1 MKRKFAVIMSAA
13 LAAGSTMPV
22 MAESETAFTPSTYVG
37 EFSLTADGESMLF
50 SVTAEQFAEDGVS
63 VSANVTLPASV
74 TGEEADTVYG
84 LNDVLR
90 VVSGDLYINVAE
102 IASTYGEL
110 LGSDISSMLPMFG
123 IDQDWVEIPAIDFAA
138 LETEAET
145 DFDVDS
151 MMNDF
156 TALAENFD
164 IQTAEDGS
172 TTITFDGPAI
182 VNTVKA
188 VENVV
193 DNAMSVLLSQ
203 VQGTDAS
210 QLVTVFDDFFTC
222 DDSDE
227 ISLIINYRDVAS
239 PDVSVEDAKGMIVD
253 MMNSLVEEMVSS
265 FDVTPLQTEDGSK
278 LSDQI
283 QQMLDEGATINGTAT
298 VNADGTMTENVTVVN
313 GESTVVV
320 DMSFDGTAFNYVV
333 TEDGTEIMN
342 ANGTI
347 TAQDNDFGMDMTA
360 TADGETVNMNVALT
374 LLDNGLSIALTTN
387 DGNEEVSMAGSFTQE
402 DGVTIT
408 DTEAPTATLL
418 RDVVKNTVAMFY
430 AAQEPV
436 EEEETAVTVAE

>member
-50 SVTAEQFAEDGVS
+50 SITAEQFAEDGVS
-63 VSANVTLPASV
+63 VSANVTLPPSV

-138 LETEAET
+138 VETEAET

-210 QLVTVFDDFFTC
+210 QLVTVFDDYLQAAA
-222 DDSDE
+222 E
-227 ISLIINYRDVAS
+227 GVNMAS

-283 QQMLDEGATINGTAT
+283 QH
-298 VNADGTMTENVTVVN
+298 
-313 GESTVVV
+313 
-320 DMSFDGTAFNYVV
+320 YVV

-436 EEEETAVTVAE
+436 EEETAVTVAE

>member
-50 SVTAEQFAEDGVS
+50 SITAEQFAEDGVS
-63 VSANVTLPASV
+63 VSANVTLPPSV

-138 LETEAET
+138 VETEAET

-210 QLVTVFDDFFTC
+210 QLVTVFDDYLQAAA
-222 DDSDE
+222 E
-227 ISLIINYRDVAS
+227 GVNMAS

-253 MMNSLVEEMVSS
+253 MMNSLV
-265 FDVTPLQTEDGSK
+265 
-278 LSDQI
+278 

-436 EEEETAVTVAE
+436 EEEESAVTVAE

>member
-22 MAESETAFTPSTYVG
+22 MAESETTFAPSTYVG
-37 EFSLTADGESMLF
+37 EFSLTAEGESMIF
-50 SVTAEQFAEDGVS
+50 SVIAEQFAEDGVS
-63 VSANVTLPASV
+63 VSANVTLPTSV
-74 TGEEADTVYG
+74 TGEETDTVYG

-90 VVSGDLYINVAE
+90 IVSGDLYINVAE

-110 LGSDISSMLPMFG
+110 SGSDISSMLPMFG
-123 IDQDWVEIPAIDFAA
+123 IDQDWVEIPAMDFAA
-138 LETEAET
+138 VETEAET

-151 MMNDF
+151 MMNEL

-172 TTITFDGPAI
+172 ATITFDGPAI

-193 DNAMSVLLSQ
+193 DNAMTVLLSQ
-203 VQGTDAS
+203 IQGTDAS
-210 QLVTVFDDFFTC
+210 QLVTVLDDYLQAAA
-222 DDSDE
+222 E
-227 ISLIINYRDVAS
+227 GINMAE

-283 QQMLDEGATINGTAT
+283 QQMLDEGATVNGTAT
-298 VNADGTMTENVTVVN
+298 INADGTMTENVTVVN
-313 GESTVVV
+313 GDTTVVMN
-320 DMSFDGTAFNYVV
+320 MSFDGTAFNYVV
-333 TEDGTEIMN
+333 KENETEIMN

-347 TAQDNDFGMDMTA
+347 TVQDNGFGMDMTA
-360 TADGETVNMNVALT
+360 TEDGETVTMNVALT
-374 LLDNGLSIALTTN
+374 FLDNGLSLALTAN
-387 DGNEEVSMAGSFTQE
+387 DGTEEVSMAGSLTQK

-418 RDVVKNTVAMFY
+418 RDVVKNVVAMFY

-436 EEEETAVTVAE
+436 EEETAVTVVE

>member
-138 LETEAET
+138 AE
-145 DFDVDS
+145 
-151 MMNDF
+151 
-156 TALAENFD
+156 
-164 IQTAEDGS
+164 G
-172 TTITFDGPAI
+172 
-182 VNTVKA
+182 VN
-188 VENVV
+188 
-193 DNAMSVLLSQ
+193 M
-203 VQGTDAS
+203 
-210 QLVTVFDDFFTC
+210 
-222 DDSDE
+222 
-227 ISLIINYRDVAS
+227 AS

-298 VNADGTMTENVTVVN
+298 VNVDGTMTENVTVVN

-436 EEEETAVTVAE
+436 EEETAVTVAE

>member
-138 LETEAET
+138 VETEAET

-151 MMNDF
+151 MMNDL

-210 QLVTVFDDFFTC
+210 QLVTVFDDYLQAAA
-222 DDSDE
+222 E
-227 ISLIINYRDVAS
+227 GVNMAS

-313 GESTVVV
+313 GESTVV
-320 DMSFDGTAFNYVV
+320 D
-333 TEDGTEIMN
+333 
-342 ANGTI
+342 
-347 TAQDNDFGMDMTA
+347 
-360 TADGETVNMNVALT
+360 
-374 LLDNGLSIALTTN
+374 
-387 DGNEEVSMAGSFTQE
+387 
-402 DGVTIT
+402 
-408 DTEAPTATLL
+408 
-418 RDVVKNTVAMFY
+418 
-430 AAQEPV
+430 
-436 EEEETAVTVAE
+436 

>member
-50 SVTAEQFAEDGVS
+50 SITAEQFAEDGVS
-63 VSANVTLPASV
+63 VSANVTLPPSV

-138 LETEAET
+138 VETEAET

-164 IQTAEDGS
+164 IVIKTAEDF
-172 TTITFDGPAI
+172 TFDGPAI

-210 QLVTVFDDFFTC
+210 QLVTVFDDYLQAAA
-222 DDSDE
+222 E
-227 ISLIINYRDVAS
+227 GVNMAS

>member
-138 LETEAET
+138 VETEAET

-151 MMNDF
+151 MMNDL
-156 TALAENFD
+156 TALAE
-164 IQTAEDGS
+164 
-172 TTITFDGPAI
+172 I

-210 QLVTVFDDFFTC
+210 QLVTVFDDYLQAAA
-222 DDSDE
+222 E
-227 ISLIINYRDVAS
+227 GVNMAS

-347 TAQDNDFGMDMTA
+347 TAQDNDFGMDMTT

-436 EEEETAVTVAE
+436 EEETAVTVAE

>member
-22 MAESETAFTPSTYVG
+22 MAESETTFAPSTYVG
-37 EFSLTADGESMLF
+37 EFSLTAEGESMIF
-50 SVTAEQFAEDGVS
+50 SVIAEQFAEDGVS
-63 VSANVTLPASV
+63 VSANVTLPTSV
-74 TGEEADTVYG
+74 TGEETDTVYG

-90 VVSGDLYINVAE
+90 IVSGDLYINVAE

-110 LGSDISSMLPMFG
+110 SGSDISSMLPMFG
-123 IDQDWVEIPAIDFAA
+123 INQDWVEIPAMDFAA
-138 LETEAET
+138 VETEAET

-151 MMNDF
+151 MMNEL

-172 TTITFDGPAI
+172 ATITFDGPAI

-193 DNAMSVLLSQ
+193 DNAMTVLLSQ
-203 VQGTDAS
+203 IQGTDAS
-210 QLVTVFDDFFTC
+210 QLVTVLDDYLQAAA
-222 DDSDE
+222 E
-227 ISLIINYRDVAS
+227 GINMAE

-347 TAQDNDFGMDMTA
+347 TAQDNDFGIDMTA
-360 TADGETVNMNVALT
+360 TADGETVNMNIALT

-436 EEEETAVTVAE
+436 EEETAVTVAE

>member
-50 SVTAEQFAEDGVS
+50 SITAEQFAEDGVS

-138 LETEAET
+138 VETEAET

-151 MMNDF
+151 MMTDF

-188 VENVV
+188 VENV
-193 DNAMSVLLSQ
+193 
-203 VQGTDAS
+203 
-210 QLVTVFDDFFTC
+210 DDYLQAAA
-222 DDSDE
+222 E
-227 ISLIINYRDVAS
+227 GVNMAS

-283 QQMLDEGATINGTAT
+283 QQMLDEGVTINGTAT

>member
-90 VVSGDLYINVAE
+90 IVSGDLYINVAE
-102 IASTYGEL
+102 IESTYGEL

-123 IDQDWVEIPAIDFAA
+123 IDQDWVEI
-138 LETEAET
+138 
-145 DFDVDS
+145 
-151 MMNDF
+151 
-156 TALAENFD
+156 
-164 IQTAEDGS
+164 
-172 TTITFDGPAI
+172 PAI

-210 QLVTVFDDFFTC
+210 QLVTVFDDYLQAAA
-222 DDSDE
+222 E
-227 ISLIINYRDVAS
+227 GVNMAS

-347 TAQDNDFGMDMTA
+347 TAQDNDFGIDMTA
-360 TADGETVNMNVALT
+360 TADGETVNMNIALT

-436 EEEETAVTVAE
+436 EEETAVTVAE

>member
-1 MKRKFAVIMSAA
+1 
-13 LAAGSTMPV
+13 
-22 MAESETAFTPSTYVG
+22 
-37 EFSLTADGESMLF
+37 MLF
-50 SVTAEQFAEDGVS
+50 SITAEQFAEDGVS
-63 VSANVTLPASV
+63 VSANVTLPPSV

-138 LETEAET
+138 VETEAET

-164 IQTAEDGS
+164 IQTA
-172 TTITFDGPAI
+172 
-182 VNTVKA
+182 
-188 VENVV
+188 
-193 DNAMSVLLSQ
+193 
-203 VQGTDAS
+203 
-210 QLVTVFDDFFTC
+210 
-222 DDSDE
+222 
-227 ISLIINYRDVAS
+227 
-239 PDVSVEDAKGMIVD
+239 
-253 MMNSLVEEMVSS
+253 
-265 FDVTPLQTEDGSK
+265 EDGSK

>member
-13 LAAGSTMPV
+13 LAAGSAMPV

-50 SVTAEQFAEDGVS
+50 SITAEDGVS
-63 VSANVTLPASV
+63 VSANVTLPPSV

-138 LETEAET
+138 VET

-210 QLVTVFDDFFTC
+210 QLVTVFDDYLQAAA
-222 DDSDE
+222 E
-227 ISLIINYRDVAS
+227 GVNMAS

-436 EEEETAVTVAE
+436 EEETAVTVAE

>member
-50 SVTAEQFAEDGVS
+50 SITAEQFAEDGVS
-63 VSANVTLPASV
+63 VSANVTLPPSV

-138 LETEAET
+138 VETEAET

-227 ISLIINYRDVAS
+227 ISLIINYRDVILIDRTIQKVFHISICVYRFISGAS
-239 PDVSVEDAKGMIVD
+239 RDSHYRDIFHFLQVSAVDIQSSDA
-253 MMNSLVEEMVSS
+253 
-265 FDVTPLQTEDGSK
+265 P
-278 LSDQI
+278 
-283 QQMLDEGATINGTAT
+283 
-298 VNADGTMTENVTVVN
+298 
-313 GESTVVV
+313 
-320 DMSFDGTAFNYVV
+320 
-333 TEDGTEIMN
+333 
-342 ANGTI
+342 
-347 TAQDNDFGMDMTA
+347 
-360 TADGETVNMNVALT
+360 
-374 LLDNGLSIALTTN
+374 
-387 DGNEEVSMAGSFTQE
+387 
-402 DGVTIT
+402 
-408 DTEAPTATLL
+408 
-418 RDVVKNTVAMFY
+418 
-430 AAQEPV
+430 
-436 EEEETAVTVAE
+436 

>member
-63 VSANVTLPASV
+63 VSANVTLPPSV

-123 IDQDWVEIPAIDFAA
+123 IEQDWVEIPAIDFAA
-138 LETEAET
+138 VETEAET

-210 QLVTVFDDFFTC
+210 QLVTVFDDYLQAAA
-222 DDSDE
+222 E
-227 ISLIINYRDVAS
+227 GVNMAS

-283 QQMLDEGATINGTAT
+283 QQMLDEGATI
-298 VNADGTMTENVTVVN
+298 NADGTMTENVTVVN

-436 EEEETAVTVAE
+436 EEETAVTVAE

>member
-138 LETEAET
+138 VETEAET

-151 MMNDF
+151 MMNDL

-210 QLVTVFDDFFTC
+210 QLVTVFDDYLQAAA
-222 DDSDE
+222 E
-227 ISLIINYRDVAS
+227 GVNMAS

-283 QQMLDEGATINGTAT
+283 QQMLDEGATI
-298 VNADGTMTENVTVVN
+298 TENVTVVN

-347 TAQDNDFGMDMTA
+347 TAQDNDFGMDMTT

-436 EEEETAVTVAE
+436 EEETAVTVAE

>member
-138 LETEAET
+138 VETEAET

-164 IQTAEDGS
+164 IQTA
-172 TTITFDGPAI
+172 
-182 VNTVKA
+182 
-188 VENVV
+188 
-193 DNAMSVLLSQ
+193 
-203 VQGTDAS
+203 
-210 QLVTVFDDFFTC
+210 
-222 DDSDE
+222 
-227 ISLIINYRDVAS
+227 
-239 PDVSVEDAKGMIVD
+239 
-253 MMNSLVEEMVSS
+253 
-265 FDVTPLQTEDGSK
+265 EDGSK

-436 EEEETAVTVAE
+436 EEETAVTVAE

>member
-22 MAESETAFTPSTYVG
+22 MAESETTFAPSTYVG
-37 EFSLTADGESMLF
+37 EFSLTAEGESMIF
-50 SVTAEQFAEDGVS
+50 SVIAEQFAEDGVS
-63 VSANVTLPASV
+63 VSANVTLPTSV
-74 TGEEADTVYG
+74 TGEETDTVYG

-90 VVSGDLYINVAE
+90 IVSGDLYINVAE

-110 LGSDISSMLPMFG
+110 SGSDISSMLPMFG
-123 IDQDWVEIPAIDFAA
+123 IDQDWVEIPAMDFAA
-138 LETEAET
+138 VETEAET

-151 MMNDF
+151 MMNEL

-193 DNAMSVLLSQ
+193 DNAMTVLLSQ
-203 VQGTDAS
+203 IQGTDAS
-210 QLVTVFDDFFTC
+210 QLVTVLDDYFQAAA
-222 DDSDE
+222 E
-227 ISLIINYRDVAS
+227 GINMAE

-283 QQMLDEGATINGTAT
+283 QQMLDEGATVNGTAT
-298 VNADGTMTENVTVVN
+298 INADGTMTENVTVVN
-313 GESTVVV
+313 GDTTVVM

-333 TEDGTEIMN
+333 KENETEIMN

-347 TAQDNDFGMDMTA
+347 TVQDNGFGMDMTA
-360 TADGETVNMNVALT
+360 TEDGETVTMNVALT
-374 LLDNGLSIALTTN
+374 FLDNGLSLALTAN
-387 DGNEEVSMAGSFTQE
+387 DGTEEVSMAGSLTQK

-418 RDVVKNTVAMFY
+418 RDVVKNVVAMFY

-436 EEEETAVTVAE
+436 EEETAVTVVE

>member
-22 MAESETAFTPSTYVG
+22 MAESETTFAPSTYVG
-37 EFSLTADGESMLF
+37 EFSLTAEGESMIF
-50 SVTAEQFAEDGVS
+50 SVIAEQFAEDGVS

-74 TGEEADTVYG
+74 TGEETDTVYG

-90 VVSGDLYINVAE
+90 IVSGDLYINVAE

-110 LGSDISSMLPMFG
+110 SGSDISSMLPMFG
-123 IDQDWVEIPAIDFAA
+123 IDQDWVEIPAMDFAA
-138 LETEAET
+138 VETEAET

-151 MMNDF
+151 MMNEL

-193 DNAMSVLLSQ
+193 DNAMTVLLSQ
-203 VQGTDAS
+203 IQGTDAS
-210 QLVTVFDDFFTC
+210 QLVTVLDDYLQAAA
-222 DDSDE
+222 E
-227 ISLIINYRDVAS
+227 GINMAE

-283 QQMLDEGATINGTAT
+283 QQMLDEGATVNGTAT
-298 VNADGTMTENVTVVN
+298 INADGTMTENVTVVN
-313 GESTVVV
+313 GDTTVVM

-333 TEDGTEIMN
+333 KENETEIMN

-347 TAQDNDFGMDMTA
+347 TVQDNGFGMDMTA
-360 TADGETVNMNVALT
+360 TEDGETVTMNVALT
-374 LLDNGLSIALTTN
+374 FLDNGLSLALTAN
-387 DGNEEVSMAGSFTQE
+387 DGTEEVSMAGSLTQK

-418 RDVVKNTVAMFY
+418 RDVVKNVVAMFY

-436 EEEETAVTVAE
+436 EEETAVTVVE

>member
-90 VVSGDLYINVAE
+90 IVSGDLYINVAE

-138 LETEAET
+138 VETEAET

-151 MMNDF
+151 
-156 TALAENFD
+156 
-164 IQTAEDGS
+164 
-172 TTITFDGPAI
+172 
-182 VNTVKA
+182 
-188 VENVV
+188 
-193 DNAMSVLLSQ
+193 
-203 VQGTDAS
+203 
-210 QLVTVFDDFFTC
+210 
-222 DDSDE
+222 
-227 ISLIINYRDVAS
+227 
-239 PDVSVEDAKGMIVD
+239 

-298 VNADGTMTENVTVVN
+298 VNVDGTMTENVTVVN

-418 RDVVKNTVAMFY
+418 RDVVKNVVAMFY

-436 EEEETAVTVAE
+436 EEETAVTVAE

>member
-50 SVTAEQFAEDGVS
+50 SITAEQFAEDGVS
-63 VSANVTLPASV
+63 VSANVTLPPSV

-138 LETEAET
+138 VETEAET
-145 DFDVDS
+145 DFD
-151 MMNDF
+151 
-156 TALAENFD
+156 
-164 IQTAEDGS
+164 
-172 TTITFDGPAI
+172 DGPAI

-210 QLVTVFDDFFTC
+210 QLVTVFDDYLQAAA
-222 DDSDE
+222 E
-227 ISLIINYRDVAS
+227 GVNMAS